1 MEAIVLPRRWEDFG
15 EADGTF
21 RAPRSDKGERMIFDD
36 NFRSS
41 VTARWSRNGRLAITR
56 NAAALQLSLINGQLL
71 LREPMQSKPDK
82 PNTAS
87 FSGHRKAAKKSA
99 QITEKSPLT
108 RLAFAILIAL
118 FGSTARL
125 QGFSCWEIQFFSRRC
140 VGAVEVLDALGSDT
154 KLFCPPVTANNLD
167 RVRLIVAYIEARP
180 EPMKNGFRLSGAN
193 EAMAKA

>member
-1 MEAIVLPRRWEDFG
+1 MSLAFPKPLRRSVAGRRQTGAKEDVAVGVRFPEQIRHMEAIVLPRRWEDFG
-15 EADGTF
+15 EADGIF

-87 FSGHRKAAKKSA
+87 SGHRKAAKKSA

-108 RLAFAILIAL
+108 RLGFAIV
-118 FGSTARL
+118 
-125 QGFSCWEIQFFSRRC
+125 SCWEIQF
-140 VGAVEVLDALGSDT
+140 L
-154 KLFCPPVTANNLD
+154 
-167 RVRLIVAYIEARP
+167 
-180 EPMKNGFRLSGAN
+180 
-193 EAMAKA
+193 